1 MYTGKFSY
9 IPGRYLMDFNV
20 FFIKTIAPIVQ
31 VCKAFIRSKLIL
43 VKVFKIQYFHQD
55 QLLKILNYLS

>member
-1 MYTGKFSY
+1 
-9 IPGRYLMDFNV
+9 MDFNV
-20 FFIKTIAPIVQ
+20 FFIKTIDPIVQ